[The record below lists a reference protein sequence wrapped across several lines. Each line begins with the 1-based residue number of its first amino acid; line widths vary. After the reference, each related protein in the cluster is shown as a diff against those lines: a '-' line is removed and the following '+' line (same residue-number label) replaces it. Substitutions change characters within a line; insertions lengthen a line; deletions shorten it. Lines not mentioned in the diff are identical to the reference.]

1 YSAGKANEPDETFID
16 EVLNCE
22 DMITAAENK
31 DGFELVVQ
39 RLAGDKVD
47 ANMLSNIYEEID
59 QIVQE
64 SEEEEAEEVPNLDY
78 NDVEHIDTEKVKNTL
93 QTISDDEQQAF
104 KADTLLP
111 KKVKIKSEMAKMSID
126 PQHLKNVKY
135 ITYEGKRCLLLEIE
149 DDVEI
154 EGFQLESAPF

>member
-1 YSAGKANEPDETFID
+1 NLNKPLTGFLFPAFHNHASDVNHLLYSAGKANEPDETFID

-47 ANMLSNIYEEID
+47 ANMIYNIYK
-59 QIVQE
+59 QIEHNVQE
-64 SEEEEAEEVPNLDY
+64 SEEEEVEELANLEY
-78 NDVEHIDTEKVKNTL
+78 KAVEHILSSSGVEDIATEKVKNTL
-93 QTISDDEQQAF
+93 HAILDDAQHAF

-111 KKVKIKSEMAKMSID
+111 KKVKIISEM
-126 PQHLKNVKY
+126 
-135 ITYEGKRCLLLEIE
+135 
-149 DDVEI
+149 
-154 EGFQLESAPF
+154 

>member
-1 YSAGKANEPDETFID
+1 
-16 EVLNCE
+16 
-22 DMITAAENK
+22 
-31 DGFELVVQ
+31 
-39 RLAGDKVD
+39 

-78 NDVEHIDTEKVKNTL
+78 NDVEHILSSSGVEDIDTEKVKNTL
-93 QTISDDEQQAF
+93 QTIFDDEQHAF

-135 ITYEGKRCLLLEIE
+135 ITFEGKRFLLLEIE

-154 EGFQLESAPF
+154 EGFQLESAPFLSIIYKRQAYHLYACHLFILWRISIGS

>member
-1 YSAGKANEPDETFID
+1 HNHASDVNHLLYSAGKANEPDETFID

-47 ANMLSNIYEEID
+47 ANMLSNIYEEIN

-64 SEEEEAEEVPNLDY
+64 SEEEEAEEV
-78 NDVEHIDTEKVKNTL
+78 KNTL
-93 QTISDDEQQAF
+93 QTIFEDEQHAF

>member
-1 YSAGKANEPDETFID
+1 
-16 EVLNCE
+16 
-22 DMITAAENK
+22 TAAENK

-78 NDVEHIDTEKVKNTL
+78 NDVEHILSSSGVEDIDTEKVKNTL
-93 QTISDDEQQAF
+93 QKIFDDEQHAL
-104 KADTLLP
+104 KADNLLP
-111 KKVKIKSEMAKMSID
+111 KKTKIKSKIE
-126 PQHLKNVKY
+126 
-135 ITYEGKRCLLLEIE
+135 KRTTRH
-149 DDVEI
+149 
-154 EGFQLESAPF
+154 